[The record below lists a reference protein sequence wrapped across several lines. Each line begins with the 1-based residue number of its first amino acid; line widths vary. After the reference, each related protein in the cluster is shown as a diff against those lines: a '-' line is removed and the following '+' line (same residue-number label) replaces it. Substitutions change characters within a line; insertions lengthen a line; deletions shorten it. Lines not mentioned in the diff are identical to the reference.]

1 MRERIMKIGK
11 HNLTWHL
18 WALPIFALVFSGYF
32 LKKYMDQKGVEIKVS
47 FSDAKSIQPD
57 KTRVFYR
64 GVPIGTVSSISLSE
78 DGTRAICYI
87 SLQKDSSQFA
97 VEGSKFYL
105 VSPKVGFEGVSGLET
120 LISGSYISVEPG
132 DSKNSSQLEFKGES
146 SKQSIETEE
155 NVTAYVLETD
165 HAESVSSGD
174 SVFFRGLVVGTV
186 GDVNLS
192 KSAQTV
198 LINIHIRNKYARIIR
213 NNTAFWKKQGIKADL
228 GLFKSKIRINSLD
241 TILKGGVEFA
251 TPNDAGAIAR
261 PGQRFPLL
269 FDEPKDHEEKK
280 WNPDLGIEKRK
291 IANKDQKKGSVPKK
305 SAPAAK
311 K

>member
-1 MRERIMKIGK
+1 MKIGK

-132 DSKNSSQLEFKGES
+132 DSKNSSQLEFKGE
-146 SKQSIETEE
+146 
-155 NVTAYVLETD
+155 
-165 HAESVSSGD
+165 
-174 SVFFRGLVVGTV
+174 
-186 GDVNLS
+186 
-192 KSAQTV
+192 
-198 LINIHIRNKYARIIR
+198 
-213 NNTAFWKKQGIKADL
+213 
-228 GLFKSKIRINSLD
+228 
-241 TILKGGVEFA
+241 
-251 TPNDAGAIAR
+251 
-261 PGQRFPLL
+261 
-269 FDEPKDHEEKK
+269 
-280 WNPDLGIEKRK
+280 
-291 IANKDQKKGSVPKK
+291 
-305 SAPAAK
+305 
-311 K
+311 